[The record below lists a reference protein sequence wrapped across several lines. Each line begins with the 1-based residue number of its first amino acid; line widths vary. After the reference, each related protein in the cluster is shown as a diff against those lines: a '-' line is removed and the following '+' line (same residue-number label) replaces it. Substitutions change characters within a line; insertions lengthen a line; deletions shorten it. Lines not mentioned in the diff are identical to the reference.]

1 MAKKPNANPK
11 KRNRHSDQGVLLPG
25 IRKVR
30 KIRSKLMAAQRAQAP
45 EEELQKL
52 RMELKKQKMAG
63 KEGKSV
69 SEKE

>member
-52 RMELKKQKMAG
+52 RMELKKQKMVG